1 MGTVVAVVIGLLV
14 IGVAAWL
21 LLRRRPVAQTPAE
34 AEPIIEPPEST
45 QHRGYSRPR
54 EIDREARRELL
65 LLDEALHRRFFER
78 AALPPDEWARIADG
92 LVFIHDR
99 LPTGLVLERFQAATG
114 SVVSGP
120 GESHHTARELFALLN
135 ERLAPERRMVL
146 RLTLD
151 EPVEADVWT
160 QPAEDAG

>member
-1 MGTVVAVVIGLLV
+1 MDTVIAVVIGLLV

-21 LLRRRPVAQTPAE
+21 LLRRRPVAQMPDET
-34 AEPIIEPPEST
+34 EPIIEPPESP

-54 EIDREARRELL
+54 ELDREARRELL

-99 LPTGLVLERFQAATG
+99 LPIGLVLERFQTATG
-114 SVVSGP
+114 SQVSGP
-120 GESHHTARELFALLN
+120 GQSQHMPRELFALLN
-135 ERLAPERRMVL
+135 DQLAPERRMVL
-146 RLTLD
+146 RATLD
-151 EPVEADVWT
+151 EPVKADVWT